1 LDKQNSQN
9 PVKKF
14 ISVFQYSG
22 VALEIVWSTSA
33 KLTIAMALTT
43 LFAGVLPA
51 AIASVGGLFVDVVS
65 NAFQDDGSNT
75 AQLRSDALY
84 YVFLEAGLVVLMT
97 GAQRINTVCQSILRV
112 LLGNKINVMI
122 LEKALTLELAH
133 FEDAEYYDKL
143 VRARREASSRPLSLV
158 IKTFDL
164 FRDIIAL
171 ITIGIWLFQFSPY
184 AVLLLAVAGVPAFI
198 AEAKFSGEAFRI
210 HRRRS
215 AERRMQIYLEMV
227 LTREDGVKEV
237 KLLQLGKMFLQRYV
251 DIFLNIYKE
260 DRSLV
265 LRRGIWG
272 YILGL
277 IASAAFY
284 FAYGWVGF
292 AAIAGAI
299 TIGQMTMYIAQF
311 RLGQNSVT
319 NSLTSIN
326 GMYEDN
332 LYLSNLTEFLSHKVP
347 EQTGEGIAGPNPD
360 DGIRFENVSFS
371 YPGAQTPALKN
382 INLHITPG
390 ESLAIV
396 GENGSGKTTL
406 IKLLTRLYT
415 PTEGR
420 ILVDG
425 LDLQEWDTN
434 AIREKI
440 GVIFQDFA
448 RYQLIVGE
456 NIGIGDVDN
465 IEDGNQI
472 EEAARKGMADEFVR
486 DLPLDYQTQLGT
498 WFKDG
503 KELSGGQW
511 QKIALSRAFMRSKA
525 DILILDEPTAA
536 IDARAEA
543 EIFEHFNDLTDNRI
557 SIIISLGT
565 WFKDGKELSGGQWQK
580 IALSRAFMRSKADI
594 LILDEP
600 TAAIDARAEAEI
612 FEHFNDLTD
621 NRISIIISHRFSTV
635 RRADHIIVLEKAEVL
650 EQGSHQQLLEMD
662 GQYATLFNLQAKGY
676 Q

>member
-1 LDKQNSQN
+1 LEKQDPQK
-9 PVKKF
+9 PIKKF
-14 ISVFQYSG
+14 LSVFQYSG
-22 VALEIVWSTSA
+22 VALKIVWSTSA

-43 LFAGVLPA
+43 LVSGFLPA
-51 AIASVGGLFVDVVS
+51 LIASVGGLFVDVVS
-65 NAFQDDGSNT
+65 NAFQDDGSN
-75 AQLRSDALY
+75 AEQLRSDALY

-97 GAQRINTVCQSILRV
+97 GAQRISTVCQSILRV

-164 FRDIIAL
+164 FRDVIAL
-171 ITIGIWLFQFSPY
+171 TTIGIWLFQFSPY
-184 AVLLLAVAGVPAFI
+184 AVLLLGLAGVPAFL

-237 KLLQLGKMFLQRYV
+237 KLLQLGRLFLERYV
-251 DIFLNIYKE
+251 DIFRNIYKE

-265 LRRGIWG
+265 LRRGFWG

-277 IASAAFY
+277 FASAAFY

-332 LYLSNLTEFLSHKVP
+332 LYLSNLTEFLEHKVP
-347 EQTGEGIAGPNPD
+347 EHTGDKAQGPDPA

-371 YPGAQTPALKN
+371 YPGAQTPALN
-382 INLHITPG
+382 CVNLHIIPG

-406 IKLLTRLYT
+406 IKLLTRLYA

-425 LDLQEWDTN
+425 LDLQEWDLDT
-434 AIREKI
+434 IREKV

-456 NIGIGDVDN
+456 NIGIGDVDS
-465 IEDGNQI
+465 IGEDDQI
-472 EEAARKGMADEFVR
+472 SEAARKGMAEAFVK
-486 DLPLDYQTQLGT
+486 DLPHKYRTQLGT

-503 KELSGGQW
+503 QELSGGQW

-543 EIFEHFNDLTDNRI
+543 EIFAHF
-557 SIIISLGT
+557 G
-565 WFKDGKELSGGQWQK
+565 
-580 IALSRAFMRSKADI
+580 
-594 LILDEP
+594 
-600 TAAIDARAEAEI
+600 
-612 FEHFNDLTD
+612 DLTD

-635 RRADHIIVLEKAEVL
+635 RMANHIIVLEKAEIM
-650 EQGSHQQLLEMD
+650 EQGSHQQLLALD

>member
-1 LDKQNSQN
+1 MIKKTNSN
-9 PVKKF
+9 GA
-14 ISVFQYSG
+14 ISRFLGVFRYSA
-22 VALEIVWSTSA
+22 VAMRIVWDTSA
-33 KLTIAMALTT
+33 PLMIAMALTT
-43 LFAGVLPA
+43 LIVGLLPA
-51 AIASVGGLFVDVVS
+51 AIASVGGLFVDAV
-65 NAFQDDGSNT
+65 AGALGSAGAAT
-75 AQLRSDALY
+75 EVARSEALT
-84 YVFLEAGLVVLMT
+84 YVYIEVGLVLLMT
-97 GAQRINTVCQSILRV
+97 AAQQANTVCQAVLRV

-158 IKTFDL
+158 TKTFDL
-164 FRDIIAL
+164 IRNMISLIA
-171 ITIGIWLFQFSPY
+171 IGAFLFQFSPY
-184 AVLLLAVAGVPAFI
+184 AVLLLSIAGVPAFI
-198 AEAKFSGEAFRI
+198 AEAKFSGEAFRVNK
-210 HRRRS
+210 RRS

-237 KLLQLGKMFLQRYV
+237 KLLQLGKIFLQRYI
-251 DIFLNIYKE
+251 DIFLAIYKE

-272 YILGL
+272 YGLGI
-277 IASAAFY
+277 IASGAFY

-311 RLGQNSVT
+311 RLGQSAVT
-319 NSLTSIN
+319 SSLTSVN

-332 LYLSNLTEFLSHKVP
+332 LYLSNLTEYLEHEVP
-347 EQTGEGIAGPNPD
+347 EQSGSLHAGPMPE
-360 DGIRFENVSFS
+360 DGIRFDNVSFF
-371 YPGAQTPALKN
+371 YPGSDVPALDN
-382 INLHITPG
+382 VSLHITPG

-415 PTEGR
+415 PTHGKISLEG
-420 ILVDG
+420 LP
-425 LDLQEWDTN
+425 LEEWDIDTL
-434 AIREKI
+434 RRKI

-456 NIGIGDVDN
+456 NIGIGDADN
-465 IEDGNQI
+465 LDSENEIEI
-472 EEAARKGMADEFVR
+472 AAKKGMAEEFVR
-486 DLPLDYQTQLGT
+486 DLPSGYKTQLGT

-511 QKIALSRAFMRSKA
+511 QKVALSRAFMRSKA

-536 IDARAEA
+536 IDAKAEA
-543 EIFEHFNDLTDNRI
+543 DIFAHFAELT
-557 SIIISLGT
+557 
-565 WFKDGKELSGGQWQK
+565 
-580 IALSRAFMRSKADI
+580 A
-594 LILDEP
+594 
-600 TAAIDARAEAEI
+600 
-612 FEHFNDLTD
+612 

-635 RRADHIIVLEKAEVL
+635 RRADHIIVLEKARIM
-650 EQGSHQQLLEMD
+650 EQGSHEELLELG
-662 GQYATLFNLQAKGY
+662 GQYATLFKLQAEGY

>member
-1 LDKQNSQN
+1 MDTQDPQNSI
-9 PVKKF
+9 KKF
-14 ISVFQYSG
+14 VSVFQYSG

-33 KLTIAMALTT
+33 KLTVIMALTT
-43 LFAGVLPA
+43 VVAGVLPA

-65 NAFQDDGSNT
+65 NAFQDNGSN
-75 AQLRSDALY
+75 AEQIRRDALY

-97 GAQRINTVCQSILRV
+97 GAQRVNTICQSILRV

-184 AVLLLAVAGVPAFI
+184 AVLLLGLAGVPAFL
-198 AEAKFSGEAFRI
+198 AEAKFSGEAFRL

-237 KLLQLGKMFLQRYV
+237 KLLQLGKMFLQRYI

-265 LRRGIWG
+265 LRRGFWG
-272 YILGL
+272 YVLGL
-277 IASAAFY
+277 VASAAFY

-311 RLGQNSVT
+311 RLGQTAVT

-332 LYLSNLTEFLSHKVP
+332 LYLSNLTEYLDHKVP
-347 EQTGEGIAGPNPD
+347 ESTGENTKGPNPE
-360 DGIRFENVSFS
+360 DGIRFENVSFY
-371 YPGAQTPALKN
+371 YPGSEEPALHN
-382 INLHITPG
+382 VNLHITPG

-406 IKLLTRLYT
+406 IKLLTRLYA

-420 ILVDG
+420 IVVDG
-425 LDLQEWDTN
+425 LDLQDWDTD
-434 AIREKI
+434 AVREKI

-465 IEDGNQI
+465 IGDDDEISQ
-472 EEAARKGMADEFVR
+472 AARKGMAEEFVK
-486 DLPLDYQTQLGT
+486 DLPQKYQTQLGT

-543 EIFEHFNDLTDNRI
+543 EIFTHFGDLT
-557 SIIISLGT
+557 
-565 WFKDGKELSGGQWQK
+565 E
-580 IALSRAFMRSKADI
+580 
-594 LILDEP
+594 
-600 TAAIDARAEAEI
+600 
-612 FEHFNDLTD
+612 

-635 RRADHIIVLEKAEVL
+635 RMADHIIVLEKAEIM
-650 EQGSHQQLLEMD
+650 EQGSHQQLLDED

>member
-1 LDKQNSQN
+1 MDNQESTN
-9 PVKKF
+9 PARKF
-14 ISVFQYSG
+14 LSVFQYSK
-22 VALEIVWSTSA
+22 VAIEIVWSTSA
-33 KLTIAMALTT
+33 ALTIVMAIST
-43 LFAGVLPA
+43 LVAGVLPA
-51 AIASVGGLFVDVVS
+51 AIASVGGLFVDAVAS
-65 NAFQDDGSNT
+65 AFQQTGAAAEQARNDV
-75 AQLRSDALY
+75 LF
-84 YVFLEAGLVVLMT
+84 YVFIELGLVVVMT
-97 GAQRINTVCQSILRV
+97 GAQRLNTVCQSILRV

-164 FRDIIAL
+164 LRDIIAL
-171 ITIGIWLFQFSPY
+171 ITIGIFLFQFSPW
-184 AVLLLAVAGVPAFI
+184 AVGLLAVAGVPAFI

-237 KLLQLGKMFLQRYV
+237 KLLQLGKLFLQRYV
-251 DIFLNIYKE
+251 DIFRNIYKE
-260 DRSLV
+260 DRNLV
-265 LRRGIWG
+265 LRRGFWG
-272 YILGL
+272 YVLGL
-277 IASAAFY
+277 LASAAFY

-311 RLGQNSVT
+311 RLGQNAVT
-319 NSLTSIN
+319 NSLTAVN

-332 LYLSNLTEFLSHKVP
+332 LYLSNLTEYLEHKVP
-347 EQTGEGIAGPNPD
+347 EQTGNQEIGPDPD
-360 DGIRFENVSFS
+360 DGIRFEGVSFTYPGSNSPALNNVS
-371 YPGAQTPALKN
+371 
-382 INLHITPG
+382 LHIKPG

-415 PTEGR
+415 PVSGKIFLEG
-420 ILVDG
+420 LE
-425 LDLQEWDTN
+425 LKEWD
-434 AIREKI
+434 IEILRRKI

-456 NIGIGDVDN
+456 NIGIGDVED
-465 IEDGNQI
+465 IEEEPLI
-472 EEAARKGMADEFVR
+472 EEAARKGMADVFVK
-486 DLPLDYQTQLGT
+486 DLPRSYKTQLGT

-543 EIFEHFNDLTDNRI
+543 EIFSHFRDLTAN
-557 SIIISLGT
+557 
-565 WFKDGKELSGGQWQK
+565 K
-580 IALSRAFMRSKADI
+580 
-594 LILDEP
+594 
-600 TAAIDARAEAEI
+600 
-612 FEHFNDLTD
+612 
-621 NRISIIISHRFSTV
+621 ISIIISHRFSTV
-635 RRADHIIVLEKAEVL
+635 RMADHIIVLEHGEIQ
-650 EQGSHQQLLEMD
+650 EEGSHIELLAKE
-662 GQYATLFNLQAKGY
+662 GQYATLFNLQAQGY

>member
-1 LDKQNSQN
+1 MASQEPTH
-9 PVKKF
+9 PVRKF
-14 ISVFQYSG
+14 LSVFQYSK

-33 KLTIAMALTT
+33 ALTIVMAIST
-43 LFAGVLPA
+43 LVAGVLPA
-51 AIASVGGLFVDVVS
+51 AIASVGGLFVDAVAS
-65 NAFQDDGSNT
+65 AFQQTGEI
-75 AQLRSDALY
+75 AEQARSDVLF
-84 YVFLEAGLVVLMT
+84 YVFVELGLVVVMT
-97 GAQRINTVCQSILRV
+97 GAQRLNTVCQSILRV

-164 FRDIIAL
+164 LRDVIAL
-171 ITIGIWLFQFSPY
+171 ITIGIFLFQFSVW
-184 AVLLLAVAGVPAFI
+184 AVALLAVAGVQAFI

-237 KLLQLGKMFLQRYV
+237 KLLQLGKLFLQRYI
-251 DIFLNIYKE
+251 DIFKNIYKE
-260 DRSLV
+260 DRNLV
-265 LRRGIWG
+265 LRRGFWG
-272 YILGL
+272 YVLGL
-277 IASAAFY
+277 FASAAFY

-311 RLGQNSVT
+311 RLGQNAVT
-319 NSLTSIN
+319 NSLTAVN

-332 LYLSNLTEFLSHKVP
+332 LYLSNLTEYLEHKVP
-347 EQTGEGIAGPNPD
+347 EQTGDKEVGPNPE
-360 DGIRFENVSFS
+360 DGIRFENVTFN
-371 YPGAQTPALKN
+371 YPGSEIPALN
-382 INLHITPG
+382 NVSLHIKPG

-415 PTEGR
+415 PASGKIFLEG
-420 ILVDG
+420 LE
-425 LDLQEWDTN
+425 LKEWDIETL
-434 AIREKI
+434 RRKI

-456 NIGIGDVDN
+456 NIGIGDVEE
-465 IEDGNQI
+465 IEEDPLI
-472 EEAARKGMADEFVR
+472 EEAARKGMADVFVK
-486 DLPLDYQTQLGT
+486 DLPRSYKTQLGT

-543 EIFEHFNDLTDNRI
+543 EIFSHFRDLTAN
-557 SIIISLGT
+557 
-565 WFKDGKELSGGQWQK
+565 K
-580 IALSRAFMRSKADI
+580 
-594 LILDEP
+594 
-600 TAAIDARAEAEI
+600 
-612 FEHFNDLTD
+612 
-621 NRISIIISHRFSTV
+621 ISIIISHRFSTV
-635 RRADHIIVLEKAEVL
+635 RMADHIIVLEHGKIQE
-650 EQGSHQQLLEMD
+650 EGSHLELLANE
-662 GQYATLFNLQAKGY
+662 GQYATLFNLQAQGY

>member
-1 LDKQNSQN
+1 MEKQDPQN
-9 PVKKF
+9 PIKKF
-14 ISVFQYSG
+14 LSVFQYSG
-22 VALEIVWSTSA
+22 VALKIVWSTSA

-43 LFAGVLPA
+43 LVSGFLPA
-51 AIASVGGLFVDVVS
+51 LIASVGGLFVDVVS
-65 NAFQDDGSNT
+65 NAFQDDGSN
-75 AQLRSDALY
+75 AEQLRSDALY

-97 GAQRINTVCQSILRV
+97 GAQRISTVCQSILRV

-164 FRDIIAL
+164 FRDVIAL
-171 ITIGIWLFQFSPY
+171 TTIGIWLFQFSPY
-184 AVLLLAVAGVPAFI
+184 AVLLLGLAGVPAFL

-237 KLLQLGKMFLQRYV
+237 KLLQLGRLFLERYV
-251 DIFLNIYKE
+251 DIFRNIYKE

-265 LRRGIWG
+265 LRRGFWG

-277 IASAAFY
+277 FASAAFY

-332 LYLSNLTEFLSHKVP
+332 LYLSNLTEFLEHKVP
-347 EQTGEGIAGPNPD
+347 EHTGDKAQGPDPA

-371 YPGAQTPALKN
+371 YPGAQTPALN
-382 INLHITPG
+382 CVNLHIIPG

-406 IKLLTRLYT
+406 IKLLTRLYA

-425 LDLQEWDTN
+425 LDLQEWDLDT
-434 AIREKI
+434 IREKV

-456 NIGIGDVDN
+456 NIGIGDVDS
-465 IEDGNQI
+465 IGEDDQI
-472 EEAARKGMADEFVR
+472 SEAARKGMAEAFVK
-486 DLPLDYQTQLGT
+486 DLPHKYQTQLGT

-503 KELSGGQW
+503 QELSGGQW

-543 EIFEHFNDLTDNRI
+543 EIFAHF
-557 SIIISLGT
+557 G
-565 WFKDGKELSGGQWQK
+565 
-580 IALSRAFMRSKADI
+580 
-594 LILDEP
+594 
-600 TAAIDARAEAEI
+600 
-612 FEHFNDLTD
+612 DLTD

-635 RRADHIIVLEKAEVL
+635 RMANHIIVLEKAEIM
-650 EQGSHQQLLEMD
+650 EQGSHQQLLDLD

>member
-1 LDKQNSQN
+1 M
-9 PVKKF
+9 
-14 ISVFQYSG
+14 FQYSG

-33 KLTIAMALTT
+33 KLTIVMALTT
-43 LFAGVLPA
+43 VVAGVLPA

-65 NAFQDDGSNT
+65 NAFQDNGSN
-75 AQLRSDALY
+75 AEQIRNDALF
-84 YVFLEAGLVVLMT
+84 YVFVEAGLVVLMT
-97 GAQRINTVCQSILRV
+97 GAQRVNTICQSILRV

-171 ITIGIWLFQFSPY
+171 LTIGIWLFQFSPY
-184 AVLLLAVAGVPAFI
+184 AVLLLALAGIPAFL
-198 AEAKFSGEAFRI
+198 AEARFSGEAFRI

-237 KLLQLGKMFLQRYV
+237 KLLRLGKMFLQRYI

-265 LRRGIWG
+265 LRRGFWG
-272 YILGL
+272 YVLGL
-277 IASAAFY
+277 VASAAFY

-311 RLGQNSVT
+311 RLGQSAVT

-332 LYLSNLTEFLSHKVP
+332 LYLSNLTEYLEHKVP
-347 EQTGEGIAGPNPD
+347 ESTGVMMQGPNPA
-360 DGIRFENVSFS
+360 DGIRFENVSFY
-371 YPGAQTPALKN
+371 YPGSKVAALYN

-406 IKLLTRLYT
+406 IKLLTRLYA

-425 LDLQEWDTN
+425 LDLQEWDTD

-448 RYQLIVGE
+448 RYQLVVGE

-465 IEDGNQI
+465 IGDENQVS
-472 EEAARKGMADEFVR
+472 EAARKGMADEFVK
-486 DLPLDYQTQLGT
+486 DLPLSYQTQLGT

-503 KELSGGQW
+503 QELSGGQW

-543 EIFEHFNDLTDNRI
+543 EIFEHF
-557 SIIISLGT
+557 G
-565 WFKDGKELSGGQWQK
+565 
-580 IALSRAFMRSKADI
+580 
-594 LILDEP
+594 
-600 TAAIDARAEAEI
+600 
-612 FEHFNDLTD
+612 DLTD

-635 RRADHIIVLEKAEVL
+635 RRAGNIIVLEKSEIL
-650 EQGSHQQLLEMD
+650 EQGSHQQLLD
-662 GQYATLFNLQAKGY
+662 LGGQYATLFNLQAKGY

>member
-1 LDKQNSQN
+1 
-9 PVKKF
+9 
-14 ISVFQYSG
+14 
-22 VALEIVWSTSA
+22 
-33 KLTIAMALTT
+33 MALTT
-43 LFAGVLPA
+43 LVSGFLPA
-51 AIASVGGLFVDVVS
+51 AIAAVGGLFVDVVA
-65 NAFQDDGSNT
+65 NAFGADPQTLES
-75 AQLRSDALY
+75 LRSDALY
-84 YVFLEAGLVVLMT
+84 YIFLEAGLVVLLT

-164 FRDIIAL
+164 FRDIIVL
-171 ITIGIWLFQFSPY
+171 ISIGIYLFQFSPY
-184 AVLLLAVAGVPAFI
+184 AVLLLGLAGIPSFL

-237 KLLQLGKMFLQRYV
+237 KLLQLGKLFLERYV
-251 DIFLNIYKE
+251 DIFRNIYKE
-260 DRSLV
+260 DKSLV
-265 LRRGIWG
+265 LRRGFWG
-272 YILGL
+272 YVLGL
-277 IASAAFY
+277 LASAAFY

-311 RLGQNSVT
+311 RLGQNAVT

-332 LYLSNLTEFLSHKVP
+332 LYLSNLTEYLSHMVP
-347 EQTGEGIAGPNPD
+347 EQTGEQVAGPNPA
-360 DGIRFENVSFS
+360 DGIRFENVSFY
-371 YPGAQTPALKN
+371 YPGSDIAALKSVD
-382 INLHITPG
+382 LHITPG

-415 PTEGR
+415 PSEGK
-420 ILVDG
+420 IFLEG
-425 LDLQEWDTN
+425 LELKDWDIETL
-434 AIREKI
+434 RQKI

-448 RYQLIVGE
+448 KYQLIVGE
-456 NIGIGDVDN
+456 NIGIGDVEN
-465 IEDGNQI
+465 IEELPKI
-472 EEAARKGMADEFVR
+472 EEAARKGMADVFVK
-486 DLPLDYQTQLGT
+486 DLPSDYQTQLGT

-525 DILILDEPTAA
+525 DVLILDEPTAA
-536 IDARAEA
+536 IDAKAEA
-543 EIFEHFNDLTDNRI
+543 EIFAHFRDLT
-557 SIIISLGT
+557 
-565 WFKDGKELSGGQWQK
+565 
-580 IALSRAFMRSKADI
+580 A
-594 LILDEP
+594 
-600 TAAIDARAEAEI
+600 
-612 FEHFNDLTD
+612 

-635 RRADHIIVLEKAEVL
+635 RMADHIIVLEKAEIH
-650 EQGSHQQLLEMD
+650 EQGSHEELLKKD
-662 GQYATLFNLQAKGY
+662 GQYAHLFKLQAQGY
-676 Q
+676 K

>member
-1 LDKQNSQN
+1 MTDQIDNQESPNS
-9 PVKKF
+9 VRKF
-14 ISVFQYSG
+14 LSVFQYSR
-22 VALEIVWSTSA
+22 VAIEIVWSTSA
-33 KLTIAMALTT
+33 ALTLVMAVTT
-43 LFAGVLPA
+43 LVAGVLPA
-51 AIASVGGLFVDVVS
+51 AIASVGGLFVDAVAS
-65 NAFQDDGSNT
+65 AFQQDP
-75 AQLRSDALY
+75 AAAEQARSDVLF
-84 YVFLEAGLVVLMT
+84 YVLVELGLVVVMT
-97 GAQRINTVCQSILRV
+97 GAQRLNTVCQSILRV

-164 FRDIIAL
+164 LRDIIAL
-171 ITIGIWLFQFSPY
+171 VTIGIFLFQFSPW
-184 AVLLLAVAGVPAFI
+184 AVALLAAAGIPAFI

-237 KLLQLGKMFLQRYV
+237 KLLQLGKLFLQRYV
-251 DIFLNIYKE
+251 DIFRSMYKE
-260 DRSLV
+260 DRNLV
-265 LRRGIWG
+265 LRRGFWG
-272 YILGL
+272 YVLGL
-277 IASAAFY
+277 LASSAFY

-311 RLGQNSVT
+311 RLGQNAVT
-319 NSLTSIN
+319 NSLTAIN

-332 LYLSNLTEFLSHKVP
+332 LYLSNLTEYLEHKVA
-347 EQTGEGIAGPNPD
+347 EQTGNETEGLNRE
-360 DGIRFENVSFS
+360 DGIRFEAVSFY
-371 YPGAQTPALKN
+371 YPGSDTPALNKVS
-382 INLHITPG
+382 LHIKPG

-406 IKLLTRLYT
+406 IKLLTRLYS
-415 PTEGR
+415 PSEGK
-420 ILVDG
+420 IFLEG
-425 LDLQEWDTN
+425 LELKEWDIETL
-434 AIREKI
+434 RQKI

-456 NIGIGDVDN
+456 NIGIGDVEE
-465 IEDGNQI
+465 IEEELLI
-472 EEAARKGMADEFVR
+472 EEAAKKGMADVFVK
-486 DLPLDYQTQLGT
+486 DLPRAYKTQLGT

-536 IDARAEA
+536 IDAKAEA
-543 EIFEHFNDLTDNRI
+543 EIFSHFRDLTNN
-557 SIIISLGT
+557 
-565 WFKDGKELSGGQWQK
+565 K
-580 IALSRAFMRSKADI
+580 
-594 LILDEP
+594 
-600 TAAIDARAEAEI
+600 
-612 FEHFNDLTD
+612 
-621 NRISIIISHRFSTV
+621 ISIIISHRFSTV
-635 RRADHIIVLEKAEVL
+635 RMADHIIVLEKGQIQE
-650 EQGSHQQLLEMD
+650 EGSHRELLDNE
-662 GQYATLFNLQAKGY
+662 GHYATLFHLQAQGY

>member
-1 LDKQNSQN
+1 LENPAPRN
-9 PVKKF
+9 PVTRF
-14 ISVFQYSG
+14 ISVFRYSG
-22 VALEIVWSTSA
+22 TAISIVWSTSA
-33 KLTIAMALTT
+33 ALTIVMALTT
-43 LFAGVLPA
+43 LVAGVLPA
-51 AIASVGGLFVDVVS
+51 AIASVGGLFVDAVVS
-65 NAFQDDGSNT
+65 ALQLVDGDQEQ
-75 AQLRSDALY
+75 ARSDVLF
-84 YVFLEAGLVVLMT
+84 YVLVEAGLVVLMT
-97 GAQRINTVCQSILRV
+97 GAQRANTVCQSILRV

-133 FEDAEYYDKL
+133 FEYAEYYDKL

-164 FRDIIAL
+164 LRDVIAL
-171 ITIGIWLFQFSPY
+171 ITIGIWLFQFSPW
-184 AVLLLAVAGVPAFI
+184 AVLLLAAAGVPAFL

-237 KLLQLGKMFLQRYV
+237 KLLQLGKLFLQRYV

-265 LRRGIWG
+265 LRRGFWG
-272 YILGL
+272 YVLGL
-277 IASAAFY
+277 LASAAFY

-332 LYLSNLTEFLSHKVP
+332 LYLSNLTEYLDHKVP
-347 EQTGEGIAGPNPD
+347 EATGDKHTGPDPE
-360 DGIRFENVSFS
+360 DGIRFEQVSFY
-371 YPGAQTPALKN
+371 YPGSEVAALKSVSM
-382 INLHITPG
+382 HIRPG

-406 IKLLTRLYT
+406 IKLLTRLYQ
-415 PTEGR
+415 PTEGQ
-420 ILVDG
+420 IFLEG
-425 LDLQEWDTN
+425 LELSHWDIDTL
-434 AIREKI
+434 RQKI

-456 NIGIGDVDN
+456 NIGIGDVEE
-465 IEDGNQI
+465 IEQDELI
-472 EEAARKGMADEFVR
+472 SDAAKKGMADAFIK
-486 DLPLDYQTQLGT
+486 DLPSQYDTQLGT

-525 DILILDEPTAA
+525 DVLILDEPTAA

-543 EIFEHFNDLTDNRI
+543 EIFAHFRDLT
-557 SIIISLGT
+557 
-565 WFKDGKELSGGQWQK
+565 
-580 IALSRAFMRSKADI
+580 SK
-594 LILDEP
+594 
-600 TAAIDARAEAEI
+600 RM
-612 FEHFNDLTD
+612 
-621 NRISIIISHRFSTV
+621 SIIISHRFSTV
-635 RRADHIIVLEKAEVL
+635 RMADHIIVLEHGQIIE
-650 EQGSHQQLLEMD
+650 EGSHDSLLADD
-662 GQYATLFNLQAKGY
+662 GQYATLFNLQAQGY

>member
-1 LDKQNSQN
+1 VQRQLSILDSSTINSESSLENQESPN
-9 PVKKF
+9 AVRKF
-14 ISVFQYSG
+14 LSVFKYSR
-22 VALEIVWSTSA
+22 VAIGIVWGTSA
-33 KLTIAMALTT
+33 ALTVTMALTT
-43 LFAGVLPA
+43 LVSGVLPA
-51 AIASVGGLFVDVVS
+51 AIASIGGLFVDAVAVALQEGGDLS
-65 NAFQDDGSNT
+65 IESRNT
-75 AQLRSDALY
+75 VLY
-84 YVFLEAGLVVLMT
+84 YVMLEAGLVVLMT
-97 GAQRINTVCQSILRV
+97 GAQRISTVSQSILRV

-164 FRDIIAL
+164 MRDIIAL
-171 ITIGIWLFQFSPY
+171 LTIGIWLFQFSPY
-184 AVLLLAVAGVPAFI
+184 AVLLLAVAGTPAFI

-237 KLLQLGKMFLQRYV
+237 KLLQLGKLFLKRYV

-260 DRSLV
+260 DRNLV

-272 YILGL
+272 YLLGL
-277 IASAAFY
+277 VASAAFY

-292 AAIAGAI
+292 AAMAGAI

-311 RLGQNSVT
+311 RLGQNAVT
-319 NSLTSIN
+319 SSLTAVN

-332 LYLSNLTEFLSHKVP
+332 LYLSNLSEYLEHKVP
-347 EQTGEGIAGPNPD
+347 EQTGEKKAGPSPEE
-360 DGIRFENVSFS
+360 GIRFEDVSFY
-371 YPGAQTPALKN
+371 YPGSDTPALNK
-382 INLHITPG
+382 INLHISPG

-406 IKLLTRLYT
+406 IKLLTRLYA
-415 PTEGR
+415 PTHGEIFLEG
-420 ILVDG
+420 LE
-425 LDLQEWDTN
+425 LQQWDIE
-434 AIREKI
+434 ALRQKI
-440 GVIFQDFA
+440 GVIFQDFS

-465 IEDGNQI
+465 IEEDEQI
-472 EEAARKGMADEFVR
+472 AQAAKQGMADVFVK
-486 DLPLDYQTQLGT
+486 DLPLEYKTQLGT

-511 QKIALSRAFMRSKA
+511 QKIALSRAFMRNQA

-536 IDARAEA
+536 IDAKAEA
-543 EIFEHFNDLTDNRI
+543 EIFAHFRDLTAN
-557 SIIISLGT
+557 
-565 WFKDGKELSGGQWQK
+565 K
-580 IALSRAFMRSKADI
+580 
-594 LILDEP
+594 
-600 TAAIDARAEAEI
+600 
-612 FEHFNDLTD
+612 
-621 NRISIIISHRFSTV
+621 ISIIISHRFSTV
-635 RRADHIIVLEKAEVL
+635 RMADHIIVLEKAEVM
-650 EQGSHQQLLEMD
+650 EQGSHNELLAAD
-662 GQYATLFNLQAKGY
+662 GQYATLFKLQAKGY